1 MSEEINISNYEV
13 YAMDYIDGALSV
25 ELKTSFDAFLIL
37 NPEIADEIDALRDFE
52 TLESSSGPSFDK
64 SVLKID
70 FSGSKNINETNY
82 EELLI
87 RSVEGQLNDVESDE
101 MKSFIASNS
110 VIAKEYSLYQKTILS
125 PDLDIVYSSKS
136 SLRKSIPLWQ
146 NTSQIVYRAAAI
158 AVIALGSVT
167 IWNVINEEMYVPR
180 NGIEDYTF
188 IEPMINQKI
197 ERDELK
203 SEEVYAQSESAQ
215 TENNV
220 KQLSI
225 ERSAPLAQISKLNSE
240 ISQVKASV
248 NERASIAYQPKVSE
262 WTEEE
267 PVAYASANKTEE
279 LNLTQF
285 IGKQF
290 FGLSPDKTPT
300 TMALMKESI
309 VKTIDDR
316 DNVALNTSDDDSDKK
331 TIEFLAGNFGFKR
344 VSYK

>member
-37 NPEIADEIDALRDFE
+37 NPEIADEIEALRDFE

-64 SVLKID
+64 SALKID
-70 FSGSKNINETNY
+70 FSGSKNINEANY

-87 RSVEGQLNDVESDE
+87 LSVEGQLNDMESE
-101 MKSFIASNS
+101 EIKSFITSNS

-125 PDLDIVYSSKS
+125 PDLDIVYPSKS

-158 AVIALGSVT
+158 ALIALGGVT

-180 NGIEDYTF
+180 NGIEDYTI
-188 IEPMINQKI
+188 IESMINQKI

-203 SEEVYAQSESAQ
+203 SQEVYAQSESAQ
-215 TENNV
+215 TEHNV
-220 KQLSI
+220 KQSSI
-225 ERSAPLAQISKLNSE
+225 ERNAPLAKISKLNSE
-240 ISQVKASV
+240 ISRVQASV

-267 PVAYASANKTEE
+267 PVAYASVNKTEE

-290 FGLSPDKTPT
+290 FGLSPDKTRT

-309 VKTIDDR
+309 LRPLMMKIMLHSILQVMILT
-316 DNVALNTSDDDSDKK
+316 KK
-331 TIEFLAGNFGFKR
+331 VLSF
-344 VSYK
+344 